1 MLLGTRLTLAL
12 PSSPDTNPNH
22 DPRPN
27 PKPNP
32 APSRNRNRNPIPNQV
47 HGWALVCEG
56 RKDAGPDDPSAGYAG
71 VQHVD
76 FWSVVSS
83 K

>member
-32 APSRNRNRNPIPNQV
+32 APSRNRNPTPNQV